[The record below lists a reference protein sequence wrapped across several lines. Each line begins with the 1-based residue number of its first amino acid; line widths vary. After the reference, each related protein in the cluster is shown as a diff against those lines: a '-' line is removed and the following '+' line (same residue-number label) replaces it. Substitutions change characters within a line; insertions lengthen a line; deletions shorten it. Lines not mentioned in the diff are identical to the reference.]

1 MYVFSLRLIVDNVHC
16 RTVYATLGIDAVVD
30 VVIDNKVPVLVC
42 NRKDVGKLV
51 SKLGKMKC
59 LTHIVYTNDLC
70 APEDLAAVLPT
81 SKQVK
86 IVSFEEFVASGD
98 TKAFPPTPP
107 TPQTVAIAMATSGST
122 GKPKS
127 VIINHAQVT
136 AVVGAADIALGI
148 EKGKDV
154 YLAYLPLA
162 HIMEL
167 MAEFVM
173 VSAFV
178 LLHLSA
184 GAGSSHSSLTCPL

>member
-1 MYVFSLRLIVDNVHC
+1 MLVSLSLSHRAVLVHC
-16 RTVYATLGIDAVVD
+16 STVYATLGIDAVVD
-30 VVIDNKVPVLVC
+30 VVTDNHVPLLVC

-51 SKLGKMKC
+51 LKLGKMKC
-59 LTHIVYTNDLC
+59 LTHIVYSNDLC
-70 APEDLAAVLPT
+70 APEDLAAPLPT
-81 SKQVK
+81 SKHVK

-98 TKAFPPTPP
+98 TAAYPPTPP

-173 VSAFV
+173 VSACS
-178 LLHLSA
+178 LS
-184 GAGSSHSSLTCPL
+184 